1 MSDQKIRFENGAS
14 YEHMMGAWSR
24 LVGIDFLHWLA
35 PPSGLRWVDVGCG
48 NGAFTELLAERC
60 APAELHGVDPSQGQL
75 AFARNRPG
83 ARIAEFRQGDA
94 MQLPFSDNSFDA
106 QSWRW

>member
-1 MSDQKIRFENGAS
+1 
-14 YEHMMGAWSR
+14 MMGAWSR

-48 NGAFTELLAERC
+48 NGAFTDLLAERC